1 MNHVFVD
8 QEKNINTA
16 VELYKKY
23 IEKSVATTREA
34 AIIKIFFLLLS

>member
-1 MNHVFVD
+1 MNLVSVD

-23 IEKSVATTREA
+23 IVKKVATTREA
-34 AIIKIFFLLLS
+34 AIIKIFFLFLS